1 MASEPDQAS
10 VSRQSAPPIK
20 LRLPMDTTRPEPLS
34 LQTPSE
40 DRDISRQHD
49 RPSYSPITPT
59 LSHSSLPYQQPAGA
73 APPQA
78 RWMEEPAAQ
87 PIDLEDNPDAM
98 ATRAAIS
105 ILQMQRQQ
113 TLKDM
118 KDLNKTKQAALQQP
132 EAFMHELRAGKLTP
146 RSRDGVNVDVDGDES
161 DDEQVNTESDS
172 PFNHMPAAQ
181 NVVRAPPIEWS
192 KYHIVGE
199 PLDRMH
205 EVQRQYPG
213 FEEEMLDTEQKPRPY
228 RIAAPYQA
236 FTDKLDDTLTPGRDY
251 GRAFNDR

>member
-10 VSRQSAPPIK
+10 VSRQSAPAVK
-20 LRLPMDTTRPEPLS
+20 LRLSMDTVRPKPS
-34 LQTPSE
+34 SPQASSE
-40 DRDISRQHD
+40 DRDDGEQHD

-59 LSHSSLPYQQPAGA
+59 LSHSSLPHQQPANSET
-73 APPQA
+73 PQA
-78 RWMEEPAAQ
+78 QWMEEPAAQ
-87 PIDLEDNPDAM
+87 PVDLEENPDAM

-132 EAFMHELRAGKLTP
+132 DAFMHELKAGNLTP
-146 RSRDGVNVDVDGDES
+146 RPRNGVDVDVDHEES
-161 DDEQVNTESDS
+161 DDGQANTESAS
-172 PFNHMPAAQ
+172 PFNRMPAAQ

-192 KYHIVGE
+192 KYHIVGKS
-199 PLDRMH
+199 LDQMH

-213 FEEEMLDTEQKPRPY
+213 FKEEMLDAEQKPQPH
-228 RIAAPYQA
+228 RIAAPHQA
-236 FTDKLDDTLTPGRDY
+236 FADKLDDPSTPRRNY
-251 GRAFNDR
+251 GTDFND